1 MPQKCTSM
9 HETEVT
15 TTYWNKLVTHNP
27 NPLRTPNLSGVTEL
41 LMNSAWHTKQLEM
54 ATLTMSK
61 MVNKEMHNIA
71 GLEE

>member
-1 MPQKCTSM
+1 M

-15 TTYWNKLVTHNP
+15 ITYRNKLVTDNP
-27 NPLRTPNLSGVTEL
+27 NPLTAPNLSGVTEL
-41 LMNSAWHTKQLEM
+41 LMNSAWHIKQLAM

-61 MVNKEMHNIA
+61 MVNKKIHNIA